1 MVVIYN
7 TLTGKKEELKP
18 QKKHL
23 RLFVCGPTVYDYS
36 HLGHART
43 YIAFDTI
50 ANYLRNRGFKLI
62 YLQNITDIDD
72 KIIERAAE
80 EYKKPSDLAAFF
92 EKANYQD
99 MKNIGIKNVDK
110 YERASEHIQ
119 EIKSQISRLLKK
131 NFAYRTKN
139 GIYFSVKKFK
149 DYGAL
154 SRQNL
159 EELRH
164 GWRIEPDAEK
174 KDPLDFALW
183 KFRKKEDEPFWQSP
197 WGDGRPGWHIED
209 TAIAEAIFGKL
220 QYELHGGAVDLKF
233 PHHESEIAQ
242 AEAIT
247 GKKPYVKIWMHTG
260 PLMIEEEKM
269 SKSLGNFITI
279 KDFLKRHPAVIMR
292 MAFLR
297 YHYRSPINYNQ
308 GFVIQSANALNSILE
323 FISKISLIKKRGS
336 VRTAVK
342 EKIESARDE
351 FYAKMDDD
359 FNTPEALAALFKLI
373 GGFQSQIHELTKK
386 EAALITNTLIKQLNL
401 VGLEL
406 PSLKLPSDVR
416 SVVLARERMRT
427 KREFSKADN
436 LRKKIETLGYI
447 VEDTLFGSAVWKK
460 MAPDYN
466 II

>member
-18 QKKHL
+18 QKKSL

-50 ANYLRNRGFKLI
+50 VNYLRDRGFNVI

-80 EYKKPSDLAAFF
+80 ERKSPLDLAAFF
-92 EKANYQD
+92 EKAYYQD
-99 MKNIGIKNVDK
+99 MKNLGVKNVDK
-110 YERASEHIQ
+110 YERASEYIKQIQ
-119 EIKSQISRLLKK
+119 SQITRLLKK
-131 NFAYRTKN
+131 NFAYRAKN

-149 DYGAL
+149 NYGAL

-183 KFRKKEDEPFWQSP
+183 KFRKEENELSWQSP

-220 QYELHGGAVDLKF
+220 QYELHGGGIELKF

-260 PLMIEEEKM
+260 HLMVEEEKM

-279 KDFLKRHPAVIMR
+279 RDFLKRYPAVIMR

-297 YHYRSPINYNQ
+297 YHYRSPVNYNH

-323 FISKISLIKKRGS
+323 FISKLGLIKKTGS
-336 VRTAVK
+336 VRAGIK
-342 EKIESARDE
+342 EKIESAKNE
-351 FYAKMDDD
+351 FYTKMDDD
-359 FNTPEALAALFKLI
+359 FNTSEALAALFKLI
-373 GGFQSQIHELTKK
+373 GGFHSQTHELTKK
-386 EAALITNTLIKQLNL
+386 EAVLITNILIKQLKL

-406 PSLKLPSDVR
+406 PSLKTPSGVR
-416 SVVLARERMRT
+416 SVVLARERIRA
-427 KREFSKADN
+427 KRDFSRADD

-447 VEDTLFGSAVWKK
+447 IEDTPFGPAVWKK

-466 II
+466 I